1 MQKIGRTLANFAA
14 ILGVWFVMAAGL
26 TLVPGIT
33 NSVLIP
39 FPQKALAGNLPED
52 VSILRWDEGLAVLYS
67 ERRGYVADLYKS
79 GVPLVLP
86 ARKSSCIDLSKKA
99 A

>member
-1 MQKIGRTLANFAA
+1 MA
-14 ILGVWFVMAAGL
+14 ILGVWFSLATGL

-39 FPQKALAGNLPED
+39 FPQKAMAGNLPEG
-52 VSILRWDEGLAVLYS
+52 VSILRWDYGMAVLYS
-67 ERRGYVADLYKS
+67 ERGGYVADLYKS

-86 ARKSSCIDLSKKA
+86 ARKSGCIDLRKKA